1 MIPDPGYFIIDV
13 TTNGALV
20 GRTNSVGLANLG
32 QDVEIKAR
40 FGSMLMVSSDH
51 GSPELPVGVHYA
63 WGDTALEVPDSTIST
78 GGIQYVCE
86 GWTGAGSVPASGAG
100 PDAGSPSISN
110 DSSIVWQW
118 TTNFWLKVTS
128 GYGGQVVCEQGWK
141 SKGSNVTICALS
153 DPFFA
158 FSGWSGADV
167 ADSNATVTT
176 VSMDDV
182 VCLTANFH
190 AELSPMGVPAGWFA
204 SQGLTNGL
212 PSEVETND
220 IDGDGLDAWEEFFAG
235 TTEGDGDSVFRLI
248 ALGRDNGSNFVKWL
262 GGTNGSALP
271 FCLLASTNLADGWY
285 AVGDIPRS
293 MEGTNCWWGPIETN
307 GVFYRVVVKTGL

>member
-1 MIPDPGYFIIDV
+1 
-13 TTNGALV
+13 
-20 GRTNSVGLANLG
+20 LANLG